1 MHANNTIQDNKT
13 RKKPGW
19 TMWGDRQAAVAV
31 DEVEK
36 WKNWK
41 FNRIRF
47 PAFLAARC
55 EPD

>member
-1 MHANNTIQDNKT
+1 
-13 RKKPGW
+13 
-19 TMWGDRQAAVAV
+19 MWGDCQAAVAV